1 MSNRIRVVAIMTHPV
16 QYLAPWFRHIHACA
30 PELEFKVVYATDPT
44 AAQQGV
50 GFGHAFEWDVPLR
63 TGYDSVVV
71 KTAAEAT
78 SLDSDS
84 FLGVDVREVVEAAR
98 GFQPHVV
105 LVPGWHSA
113 TQVRALRAF
122 YREGIPLLYR
132 GDSHLGTMSR
142 RWTRL
147 SRLRARMMLRHYSG
161 YLAVGSRSREYL
173 LSLGVSEPAIVS
185 SPHAVDNEA
194 FRLRADAARPRRD
207 ELRREFGVSADD
219 RLVLYVGKLSSIKR
233 PADVIDAARRMDKA
247 VALFVGDGPER
258 AALEA
263 RGGAA
268 GVRCVFAGFMN
279 QQQIAEAYVAAD
291 AMMLPGR
298 ETWGL
303 VANEALACG
312 LPVVMSDEVG
322 AAPDLARDGVAVS
335 VPRHNPDA
343 FADAL
348 TRAIDGRRNGNSSIH
363 DCYQLIDR
371 FSYAEATRGLVA
383 AAIAVNRNRQKVGS
397 DAPVRVV
404 ALAGNLVFPGG
415 MERITFEALGAL
427 RRGGAD
433 VHAMLNGWS
442 SRPIAELAEQRG
454 ITWEVGHYDAPLDGV
469 FRSPVKLARAL
480 TDVVRASAHV
490 LRVIRRRRA
499 THVFA
504 VDFRAV
510 LLHAPALLMC
520 RLLGVDVCL
529 RSGVAPTQTG
539 VHRVLWRWVIG
550 PLVNRHFANSNY
562 TAAELQAASV
572 SGAQIVTIY
581 NVAPQRASTTARG
594 SRVAGRIAYVGQVI
608 PEKGV
613 LELVDAIGL
622 LTARGCDVTLDVV
635 GQMEG
640 WAPDAVHLYRSALRS
655 RTLAP
660 DVLGRVRF
668 LGWREDI
675 EPVLSAAS
683 IHCCPSQPEQ
693 REGFGITVVEAK
705 RAGIPSV
712 VCPSGA
718 LPELIEHK
726 VDGWITSGFDA
737 QSIAEG
743 LEWLLSDPARLTQ
756 AQGAALESGRQ
767 FDPVIFEQRWQEA
780 FGMRRGTPQFDG
792 TGHAVADLSGVSR

>member
-1 MSNRIRVVAIMTHPV
+1 MSNRIRVVAILTHPV
-16 QYLAPWFRHIHACA
+16 QYLTPWFRHIHACA
-30 PELEFKVVYATDPT
+30 PELEFKVVYATEPT
-44 AAQQGV
+44 AAQQGI
-50 GFGHAFEWDVPLR
+50 GFGQAFEWDVPLR
-63 TGYDSVVV
+63 TGYDSIVV
-71 KTAAEAT
+71 KAATDAT

-84 FLGVDVREVVEAAR
+84 FLGVDVREVIEAAR
-98 GFQPHVV
+98 SFQPHAV

-122 YREGIPLLYR
+122 HREGLPLLYR

-142 RWTRL
+142 RWPRL
-147 SRLRARMMLRHYSG
+147 SRLRARLMLRHYSG
-161 YLAVGSRSREYL
+161 YLAVGTRSREYL
-173 LSLGVSEPAIVS
+173 LALGVPEPAIVS

-194 FRLRADAARPRRD
+194 FRLRADAARPHRE
-207 ELRREFGVSADD
+207 ELRRGFGGSADD
-219 RLVLYVGKLSSIKR
+219 RIVLYVGKLSSIKR
-233 PADVIDAARRMDKA
+233 PADVIDAVGLMGQSLA
-247 VALFVGDGPER
+247 VFVGDGPEK
-258 AALEA
+258 AALETRA
-263 RGGAA
+263 RAA

-279 QQQIAEAYVAAD
+279 QQQIADAYVAAD
-291 AMMLPGR
+291 ALMLPGR

-322 AAPDLARDGVAVS
+322 AAPDLAHDGVAVS
-335 VPRHNPDA
+335 VPRHNPAA

-348 TRAIDGRRNGNSSIH
+348 TRVIDGRRHGDSSVQ
-363 DCYQLIDR
+363 DCYKLIDR
-371 FSYAEATRGLVA
+371 FSYAEATRGLVMA
-383 AAIAVNRNRQKVGS
+383 AMAVDRNRKSGS
-397 DAPVRVV
+397 GAPVRVV
-404 ALAGNLVFPGG
+404 ALAGNLVFAGG

-469 FRSPVKLARAL
+469 FRSPVKFARAL
-480 TDVVRASAHV
+480 TDVLRASGHL
-490 LRVIRRRRA
+490 LRVIRRCRA

-504 VDFRAV
+504 ADFRAV

-529 RSGVAPTQTG
+529 RSGVAPTQTH
-539 VHRVLWRWVIG
+539 VHRLLWRWVIG
-550 PLVNRHFANSNY
+550 PLVNRHFANSNF
-562 TAAELQAASV
+562 TAAELRAASV
-572 SGAQIVTIY
+572 TGEHIVTIY
-581 NVAPQRASTTARG
+581 NVAPKRDSTMAQV
-594 SRVAGRIAYVGQVI
+594 SRVDGRIAYVGQVI

-613 LELVDAIGL
+613 LQLVDAIGL
-622 LTARGCDVTLDVV
+622 LTARGYDVTLDVA

-640 WAPDAVHLYRSALRS
+640 WAPDAVHRYRSALRS
-655 RTLAP
+655 RALAT
-660 DVLGRVRF
+660 DLQGRVRF

-675 EPVLSAAS
+675 DAVLAAAS

-726 VDGWITSGFDA
+726 VDGWVATAFDA
-737 QSIAEG
+737 ASIAEG
-743 LEWLLSDPARLTQ
+743 IGWLLSDPARLNR
-756 AQGAALESGRQ
+756 AQRAARESGRR
-767 FDPVIFEQRWQEA
+767 FDPVVFDERWQEA
-780 FGMRRGTPQFDG
+780 FGMRRGRRQFDG
-792 TGHAVADLSGVSR
+792 AGRAVVDLSGVSR